1 MSIPT
6 SGEMRIIIQMQG
18 EGGGEDTANGE
29 SASATNPQHENGAS
43 PNPKNGKNKNAITM
57 QAATQAAIQ
66 VGKQAI
72 NASISTIG
80 LSSGDMYAQARA
92 QQTAQAITSGAT
104 LGVTFASGNPL
115 LITASLAGMAI
126 STVTELYTQRRE
138 REIANYE
145 AEQYAKRIG
154 YTVGRK

>member
-6 SGEMRIIIQMQG
+6 SGELRIIIQMPG

-29 SASATNPQHENGAS
+29 AASATNPQHENGAS

-80 LSSGDMYAQARA
+80 LSSGNMYAQARA
-92 QQTAQAITSGAT
+92 QQTAQAITSVAT

-115 LITASLAGMAI
+115 LITTALAGMAI

-154 YTVGRK
+154 YTVGRR